1 MFSFCGAIVPSL
13 VERKKGGVCRGRAD
27 GRENTVREEI
37 EKGHGGNSQ
46 MLGKNSLM
54 DSWNFRINTFILP
67 SETREWLSW

>member
-1 MFSFCGAIVPSL
+1 MDGKIRC
-13 VERKKGGVCRGRAD
+13 ERRWR
-27 GRENTVREEI
+27 R
-37 EKGHGGNSQ
+37 GHGGNSQ